1 MERTECSD
9 DPGCHFESVQQAVP
23 FNGRPVAD
31 FLDRLAQDLAPGLE
45 FSVAVVDDDAV
56 RQANR
61 QYRKTDRKTD
71 VLAFPDGE
79 HGNLGDIMIA
89 AGRAA
94 EQAVEQRHSVETEV
108 QILALHGLL
117 HLKGYD
123 HDSDGGE
130 MLAVEGRLRKAYGL
144 PLGLIERATGAR
156 LEDACSDVTTAT
168 SRSSGTGECGS
179 RARDTGSDPMAGVEP
194 CSGNC
199 DIQHS
204 ARLS

>member
-1 MERTECSD
+1 MERPECSD
-9 DPGCHFESVQQAVP
+9 DPGCHFESAQQAVP
-23 FNGRPVAD
+23 FDGRPVAD

-45 FSVAVVDDDAV
+45 FSVVVVDDDAV
-56 RQANR
+56 RRANR
-61 QYRKTDRKTD
+61 QFRKTDRKTD

-130 MLAVEGRLRKAYGL
+130 MLAVEGRLRQAYGL
-144 PLGLIERATGAR
+144 PLGLIERATATR
-156 LEDACSDVTTAT
+156 REDVRSDLTAVA
-168 SRSSGTGECGS
+168 SAASGTGECDSGFRDIGS
-179 RARDTGSDPMAGVEP
+179 RPKAEAAP
-194 CSGNC
+194 CSGDC
-199 DIQHS
+199 DIRSPSHVS
-204 ARLS
+204 